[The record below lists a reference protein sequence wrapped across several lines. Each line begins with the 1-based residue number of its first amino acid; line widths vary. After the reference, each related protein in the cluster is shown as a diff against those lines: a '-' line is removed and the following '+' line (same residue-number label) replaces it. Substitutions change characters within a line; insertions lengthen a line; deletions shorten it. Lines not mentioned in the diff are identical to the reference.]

1 MSVIQVEK
9 GDFGMSE
16 LTIWKQQELDKLR
29 KDMDLLFRRFR
40 RGFGVPRTLFEAVE
54 SFSTELTES
63 EDMLVLSTDLP
74 GIKPEDI
81 EISVTDDTLSL
92 KAETKEDSVDTEE
105 NFQRIEKRSRSFSR
119 SISLPC
125 RIIAEEV
132 KATYKDNILRIELP
146 KCKPKKAR
154 GVLVD
159 KG

>member
-1 MSVIQVEK
+1 
-9 GDFGMSE
+9 MSE
-16 LTIWKQQELDKLR
+16 LVLWKKQELDKLR
-29 KDMDLLFRRFR
+29 KDLDLLFRRFR
-40 RGFGVPRTLFEAVE
+40 RGFGVPRSLLEAGE
-54 SFSTELTES
+54 SFSTELSET

-81 EISVTDDTLSL
+81 EISVTEDTLNL
-92 KAETKEDSVDTEE
+92 KAENREDSVAIDK

-132 KATYKDNILRIELP
+132 KATFRDNILRIELP

-154 GVLVD
+154 DVIAA
-159 KG
+159 

>member
-1 MSVIQVEK
+1 MSFHVQK
-9 GDFGMSE
+9 GDFDMSE
-16 LTIWKQQELDKLR
+16 LTLWKKQELDKLR

-40 RGFGVPRTLFEAVE
+40 RGFGVPRMLFEAVE
-54 SFSTELTES
+54 SFSTGLTES

-81 EISVTDDTLSL
+81 KISVTEDTLNL
-92 KAETKEDSVDTEE
+92 KAEAKEDFVDSEE
-105 NFQRIEKRSRSFSR
+105 NFQKIEKRSRSFSR

-132 KATYKDNILRIELP
+132 KATYKDEILKIELP

>member
-1 MSVIQVEK
+1 
-9 GDFGMSE
+9 MSE
-16 LTIWKQQELDKLR
+16 LTLWKKQELDKLR

-54 SFSTELTES
+54 SFSTGLTES

-81 EISVTDDTLSL
+81 EISVTEDTLNL
-92 KAETKEDSVDTEE
+92 KAETKEDSVDQD
-105 NFQRIEKRSRSFSR
+105 NNVQRIEKSSRSFSR

-154 GVLVD
+154 GVVVD

>member
-1 MSVIQVEK
+1 
-9 GDFGMSE
+9 MSE
-16 LTIWKQQELDKLR
+16 LTLWKKQELDKLR
-29 KDMDLLFRRFR
+29 KDMDLLFSRFR
-40 RGFGVPRTLFEAVE
+40 RGFGVPRMLFEAVE
-54 SFSTELTES
+54 SFSTGLTES

-81 EISVTDDTLSL
+81 EISVTEDTLNL
-92 KAETKEDSVDTEE
+92 KAEAKEDFVDSEE

-132 KATYKDNILRIELP
+132 KATYKDEILKIELP

>member
-1 MSVIQVEK
+1 
-9 GDFGMSE
+9 MSE
-16 LTIWKQQELDKLR
+16 LTLWKKQELDKLR

-54 SFSTELTES
+54 SFSTGLTES

-74 GIKPEDI
+74 GINPEDI
-81 EISVTDDTLSL
+81 EISVTEDTLNL
-92 KAETKEDSVDTEE
+92 KAETREESVDQEK
-105 NFQRIEKRSRSFSR
+105 NFQRIEKSSRSISR

-146 KCKPKKAR
+146 KCKPKKVR
-154 GVLVD
+154 GVIVD
-159 KG
+159 MK

>member
-1 MSVIQVEK
+1 
-9 GDFGMSE
+9 MSE
-16 LTIWKQQELDKLR
+16 LTLWKKQELDKLR

-40 RGFGVPRTLFEAVE
+40 RGFGIPRTLLEAAE
-54 SFSTELTES
+54 SFSTEFSES
-63 EDMLVLSTDLP
+63 ENMLVLSTILP
-74 GIKPEDI
+74 GIKLEDI

-125 RIIAEEV
+125 RIISEEV

>member
-1 MSVIQVEK
+1 
-9 GDFGMSE
+9 MSE
-16 LTIWKQQELDKLR
+16 LTLWKKQELDKLR

-40 RGFGVPRTLFEAVE
+40 RGFGLPRTLFEAVE
-54 SFSTELTES
+54 SFSTGLTES

-125 RIIAEEV
+125 RIISEEV

-146 KCKPKKAR
+146 KRKPKKAR

-159 KG
+159 QG

>member
-1 MSVIQVEK
+1 
-9 GDFGMSE
+9 MSE
-16 LTIWKQQELDKLR
+16 LTLWKKQELDKLR

-40 RGFGVPRTLFEAVE
+40 RGFGIPRTLLEAAE
-54 SFSTELTES
+54 SFSTEFSES
-63 EDMLVLSTDLP
+63 ENMLVLSTILP

-92 KAETKEDSVDTEE
+92 KAETKEDSVATDE

-132 KATYKDNILRIELP
+132 KATYKDQILKIELP

-159 KG
+159 QG